1 MSVLKNN
8 LMKNYQLYKKLFNEE
23 YSEKCFNL
31 IQEKIEEYKQP
42 SEKDE
47 FILESGFLC
56 YILMNSLLDNNL
68 SFKGDEEDEEVNEL
82 LREFSQ
88 YDSGEKGFLKN
99 NILGEFSKLG
109 TSMFKTSLGFIKG
122 KCKNGVYI

>member
-8 LMKNYQLYKKLFNEE
+8 LMKNYQLYKSLFNEE

-31 IQEKIEEYKQP
+31 IQEKIDEFKQP

-122 KCKNGVYI
+122 K